1 MSNII
6 EKLGIIPT
14 KVYFTGTLN
23 PGTPVCLDK
32 NVIDLEQQ
40 RNKLLNLAISIA
52 EELEKYYEILPGYT
66 PEEFNFSDD
75 FEGIIGKPWHEIKE
89 LSNE

>member
-6 EKLGIIPT
+6 EKLGIKHIDRSNVMYSDYIGVPE
-14 KVYFTGTLN
+14 KV
-23 PGTPVCLDK
+23 LD
-32 NVIDLEQQ
+32 DLEQQ